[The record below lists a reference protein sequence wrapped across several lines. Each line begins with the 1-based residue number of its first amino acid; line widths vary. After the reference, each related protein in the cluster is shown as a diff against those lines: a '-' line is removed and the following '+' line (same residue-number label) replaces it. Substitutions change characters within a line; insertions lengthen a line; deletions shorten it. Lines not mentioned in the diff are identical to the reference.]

1 MRTLDSVYSL
11 YVEEKN
17 ENNIKKLVLKNVES
31 ELNGLDVE
39 NSDFLNN
46 LTNEVNK
53 YEKIS
58 IFKIKLQE
66 NLDNFLKSPEAISL
80 QQSVSNNSSASTAS
94 TASTASIS
102 STSSEKTN
110 KTKVQN
116 LIKLFEKFLNYIQ
129 ELIVLQIQLILF
141 IYHHIKIVFNFIN
154 IQIQNIKQNDITLNN
169 INNATIKT
177 TTEELE
183 QKSIFNNVKSL
194 IDKFIALF
202 NRPAQ
207 TGQGSINLNTLQ
219 DIKNTYE
226 RNLTNLISNDGLFVK
241 TFAYLQSLIN
251 SFESTIKSYNINID
265 DTSLE
270 EIKNSISQ
278 INESQILKFIKDKS
292 SKLKNKYDNNNTKKK
307 PVNELFKKIQDI
319 TPDEKIQHNKL
330 NKYFNQ
336 TGRGQK
342 GGFPKGAILF
352 PENQYESINTI
363 KHFI

>member
-46 LTNEVNK
+46 LTNEINK

-58 IFKIKLQE
+58 IFKTKLQE

-80 QQSVSNNSSASTAS
+80 QQSVSNNSSST
-94 TASTASIS
+94 S
-102 STSSEKTN
+102 SASSEKTN

-141 IYHHIKIVFNFIN
+141 IYHHIKIVFSFIS
-154 IQIQNIKQNDITLNN
+154 IQIQNVKQDDITLNN
-169 INNATIKT
+169 INNATIKK

-183 QKSIFNNVKSL
+183 NKSIFNDVKSL

-202 NRPAQ
+202 NRPTQ

-278 INESQILKFIKDKS
+278 INESQILKFIKNKS

-319 TPDEKIQHNKL
+319 TPDEKIQYNKL
-330 NKYFNQ
+330 DKYFNQ

>member
-11 YVEEKN
+11 YVEENN

-66 NLDNFLKSPEAISL
+66 NLNNFLKSPEAISL
-80 QQSVSNNSSASTAS
+80 QQSVSNNSSVSTAS
-94 TASTASIS
+94 TS
-102 STSSEKTN
+102 SASSEKTN

-116 LIKLFEKFLNYIQ
+116 LINLFEKFLNYIQ

-154 IQIQNIKQNDITLNN
+154 IQIQNIKQDDITLNN
-169 INNATIKT
+169 INNATIKET
-177 TTEELE
+177 TNELE
-183 QKSIFNNVKSL
+183 KKSIFNNLKSL

-270 EIKNSISQ
+270 QIKTSISQ

-319 TPDEKIQHNKL
+319 TPDEKIQYNKL

>member
-17 ENNIKKLVLKNVES
+17 DNNIKKLVLKNVES

-66 NLDNFLKSPEAISL
+66 NLDNFLKSPETISL
-80 QQSVSNNSSASTAS
+80 QQSVSNNSSST
-94 TASTASIS
+94 S
-102 STSSEKTN
+102 SASSEKTN

-154 IQIQNIKQNDITLNN
+154 IQIQNIKQDDITLNN

-265 DTSLE
+265 DTGLE
-270 EIKNSISQ
+270 QIKTSISQ
-278 INESQILKFIKDKS
+278 INESQILKFIKNKS

>member
-11 YVEEKN
+11 YIEEQIDT
-17 ENNIKKLVLKNVES
+17 NIQKLVLKNVES

-80 QQSVSNNSSASTAS
+80 QQSVSNNSSVSTAS
-94 TASTASIS
+94 TS
-102 STSSEKTN
+102 SASSEKTN

-154 IQIQNIKQNDITLNN
+154 IQIQNIKQDDITLNN
-169 INNATIKT
+169 INNAIIKET
-177 TTEELE
+177 TKELE
-183 QKSIFNNVKSL
+183 NKSIFNDVKSL

-270 EIKNSISQ
+270 QIKNSISE
-278 INESQILKFIKDKS
+278 INETQILDFIKKKS
-292 SKLKNKYDNNNTKKK
+292 SKLKNKYDKYDNNNTRKK
-307 PVNELFKKIQDI
+307 PVNELFKKIKDI
-319 TPDEKIQHNKL
+319 TPDEKIQYNKL

>member
-11 YVEEKN
+11 YVEENN
-17 ENNIKKLVLKNVES
+17 ENNIKKLVLKNVELES
-31 ELNGLDVE
+31 NGLDVE

-66 NLDNFLKSPEAISL
+66 NLDNFLKSPEGISL
-80 QQSVSNNSSASTAS
+80 QQSVSNNSSVSTAS
-94 TASTASIS
+94 TS
-102 STSSEKTN
+102 SASSEKTN

-116 LIKLFEKFLNYIQ
+116 LINLFEKFLNYIQ

-154 IQIQNIKQNDITLNN
+154 IQIQNIKQDDITLNN
-169 INNATIKT
+169 INNATIKET
-177 TTEELE
+177 TNELE
-183 QKSIFNNVKSL
+183 KKSIFNNLKSL

-270 EIKNSISQ
+270 QIKTSISQ

-319 TPDEKIQHNKL
+319 TPDEKIQYNKL

>member
-17 ENNIKKLVLKNVES
+17 ENKIKKLVLKNVES

-80 QQSVSNNSSASTAS
+80 QQSVSNNSSST
-94 TASTASIS
+94 S
-102 STSSEKTN
+102 SASSEKTN
-110 KTKVQN
+110 KTKVQS
-116 LIKLFEKFLNYIQ
+116 LIKLFENFLNYIQ

-154 IQIQNIKQNDITLNN
+154 IQIQNIKQDDITLNN

-319 TPDEKIQHNKL
+319 TPDEMIQHNKL

>member
-66 NLDNFLKSPEAISL
+66 NLDNFLKSPETISL
-80 QQSVSNNSSASTAS
+80 QQSVSNNSSST
-94 TASTASIS
+94 S
-102 STSSEKTN
+102 SASSEKTN

-154 IQIQNIKQNDITLNN
+154 IQIQNIKQDDITLNN
-169 INNATIKT
+169 INNATIEKT
-177 TTEELE
+177 TKELE
-183 QKSIFNNVKSL
+183 NKSIFSNLKSL

>member
-80 QQSVSNNSSASTAS
+80 QQSVSNNSSAS

-251 SFESTIKSYNINID
+251 DQSHRNGIQAYV
-265 DTSLE
+265 E
-270 EIKNSISQ
+270 EHQ
-278 INESQILKFIKDKS
+278 FW
-292 SKLKNKYDNNNTKKK
+292 
-307 PVNELFKKIQDI
+307 F
-319 TPDEKIQHNKL
+319 L
-330 NKYFNQ
+330 NC
-336 TGRGQK
+336 
-342 GGFPKGAILF
+342 P
-352 PENQYESINTI
+352 
-363 KHFI
+363 

>member
-1 MRTLDSVYSL
+1 MKTLDNVYSL
-11 YVEEKN
+11 YIEEKT
-17 ENNIKKLVLKNVES
+17 ENNINKLVLKNIES
-31 ELNGLDVE
+31 ENDGLDVQ
-39 NSDFLNN
+39 NNNFLNN
-46 LTNEVNK
+46 LRNEVSK
-53 YEKIS
+53 YEKLS
-58 IFKIKLQE
+58 IFKIKLKD
-66 NLDNFLKSPEAISL
+66 NLDNFLKSPEATSL
-80 QQSVSNNSSASTAS
+80 QQNISNVSNGSSVFTS
-94 TASTASIS
+94 S
-102 STSSEKTN
+102 STNSEKISKN
-110 KTKVQN
+110 KVKK
-116 LIKLFEKFLNYIQ
+116 LITLFKNFLNYIQ

-141 IYHHIKIVFNFIN
+141 IYYHIKIVFNFIN
-154 IQIQNIKQNDITLNN
+154 IQIQNIKQDDITLNN
-169 INNATIKT
+169 INNATIKK

-183 QKSIFNNVKSL
+183 NKSIFNDVKSL
-194 IDKFIALF
+194 IDNFIALF

-265 DTSLE
+265 DTGLK
-270 EIKNSISQ
+270 EIKTSISQ
-278 INESQILKFIKDKS
+278 INESQILEFIKAKS

-307 PVNELFKKIQDI
+307 PVDELFYKIENI
-319 TPDEKIQHNKL
+319 TPDEIIQYNKL

-352 PENQYESINTI
+352 PENQYDYINSLNTI
-363 KHFI
+363 RYFI

>member
-46 LTNEVNK
+46 LTNEINK

-58 IFKIKLQE
+58 IFKTKLQE

-80 QQSVSNNSSASTAS
+80 QQSVSNNSSST
-94 TASTASIS
+94 S
-102 STSSEKTN
+102 SASSEKTN

-141 IYHHIKIVFNFIN
+141 IYHHIKIVFSFIS
-154 IQIQNIKQNDITLNN
+154 IQIQNVKQDDITLNN
-169 INNATIKT
+169 INNATIKK

-183 QKSIFNNVKSL
+183 NKSIFNDVKSL

-278 INESQILKFIKDKS
+278 INESQILKFIKNKS

-319 TPDEKIQHNKL
+319 TPDEKIQYNKL
-330 NKYFNQ
+330 DKYFNQ

>member
-11 YVEEKN
+11 YIEEQIDT
-17 ENNIKKLVLKNVES
+17 NIQKLVLKNVES

-80 QQSVSNNSSASTAS
+80 QQSVSNNSSVSTAS
-94 TASTASIS
+94 TS
-102 STSSEKTN
+102 SASSEKTN
-110 KTKVQN
+110 KTKVEN
-116 LIKLFEKFLNYIQ
+116 LINLFENFLNYIQ

-154 IQIQNIKQNDITLNN
+154 IQIQNIKQDDITLNN
-169 INNATIKT
+169 INNAIIKET
-177 TTEELE
+177 TKEL
-183 QKSIFNNVKSL
+183 KNKPIFNDVKSL

-226 RNLTNLISNDGLFVK
+226 RYLTNLISNDGLFVK

-265 DTSLE
+265 DTGLE
-270 EIKNSISQ
+270 QIKSSISE

-307 PVNELFKKIQDI
+307 PVNELFKKIKDI
-319 TPDEKIQHNKL
+319 TPDEKIQYNKL

>member
-17 ENNIKKLVLKNVES
+17 ENNIKKLVLKNIES

-46 LTNEVNK
+46 LTNEVSK

-80 QQSVSNNSSASTAS
+80 QQSVSNNSSVSTAS
-94 TASTASIS
+94 TS
-102 STSSEKTN
+102 SASSEKTN

-154 IQIQNIKQNDITLNN
+154 IQIQNIKQDDITLNN
-169 INNATIKT
+169 INNATIEKT
-177 TTEELE
+177 TKELE
-183 QKSIFNNVKSL
+183 NKSIFNNLKSL

-265 DTSLE
+265 DTGLE
-270 EIKNSISQ
+270 QIKNSISQ

>member
-11 YVEEKN
+11 YIEEQN

-80 QQSVSNNSSASTAS
+80 QQSVSNNSSVSTAS
-94 TASTASIS
+94 TS
-102 STSSEKTN
+102 SASSEKTN
-110 KTKVQN
+110 KTKVEN
-116 LIKLFEKFLNYIQ
+116 LINLFENFLNYIQ

-154 IQIQNIKQNDITLNN
+154 IQIQNIKQDDITLNN
-169 INNATIKT
+169 INNAIIKET
-177 TTEELE
+177 TKELE
-183 QKSIFNNVKSL
+183 NKSIFNDVKSL

-270 EIKNSISQ
+270 QIKSSISE
-278 INESQILKFIKDKS
+278 INESQILKFIKKKS

-319 TPDEKIQHNKL
+319 TPDEKIQYNKL
-330 NKYFNQ
+330 DKYFNQ

>member
-1 MRTLDSVYSL
+1 MRTLDSVYRF

-46 LTNEVNK
+46 LTNEINK

-58 IFKIKLQE
+58 IFKTKLQE

-80 QQSVSNNSSASTAS
+80 QQSVSNNSSST
-94 TASTASIS
+94 S
-102 STSSEKTN
+102 SASSEKTN

-154 IQIQNIKQNDITLNN
+154 IQIQNIKQDDITLNN
-169 INNATIKT
+169 INNATIKET
-177 TTEELE
+177 TNELE
-183 QKSIFNNVKSL
+183 KKSIFNNLKSL

-270 EIKNSISQ
+270 QIKTSISQ

-319 TPDEKIQHNKL
+319 TPDEKIQYNKL

>member
-58 IFKIKLQE
+58 IFKTKLQE

-80 QQSVSNNSSASTAS
+80 QQSVSNNSSST
-94 TASTASIS
+94 S
-102 STSSEKTN
+102 SASSEKTN

-116 LIKLFEKFLNYIQ
+116 LIKLFENFLNYIQ

-154 IQIQNIKQNDITLNN
+154 IQIQNIKQDDITLNN
-169 INNATIKT
+169 INNATIEKT
-177 TTEELE
+177 TKELE
-183 QKSIFNNVKSL
+183 NKSIFNNLKSL

-265 DTSLE
+265 DTGLE
-270 EIKNSISQ
+270 EIKSSILQ

-319 TPDEKIQHNKL
+319 TPDEMIQHNKL